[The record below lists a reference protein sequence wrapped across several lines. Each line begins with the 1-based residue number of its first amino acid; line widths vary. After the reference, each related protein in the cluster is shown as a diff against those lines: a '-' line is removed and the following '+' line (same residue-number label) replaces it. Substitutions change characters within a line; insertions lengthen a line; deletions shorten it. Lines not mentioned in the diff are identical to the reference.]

1 MSCDTTSTVLQ
12 AGWLALTATALYLIR
27 SYQIS
32 SVQVR
37 AVTELSRVASRVLEC
52 ALDFE
57 KEKLRIREQT
67 KTPANPNPTRD
78 ALRPRD

>member
-1 MSCDTTSTVLQ
+1 MSCDTTTNVFH
-12 AGWLALTATALYLIR
+12 AGWLALTAAALYLLR

-37 AVTELSRVASRVLEC
+37 AMAELSKVASKVIEC

-57 KEKLRIREQT
+57 KEKMRMRVNNNT
-67 KTPANPNPTRD
+67 NH
-78 ALRPRD
+78 